1 MIISTTK
8 QQSQKLRLPFISIA
22 TSTTMGGTA
31 FAPEGLDTPR
41 MSPEVY
47 NAILARIEALLRPHF
62 RLVGHALEGPAKE
75 SHGDIDVLVAEPLAS
90 GGDATCNGHSATSA
104 KTRRVTGAALA
115 SILGADH
122 WKKNSGTNTF
132 NLALKWPQEL
142 DSGVV
147 SDKMSDNGDE
157 TKEGRNVNTQIP
169 AETGGSS
176 IDCNDQV
183 MLAVADEGEQARV
196 QNDVNGQ
203 RNGVGLV
210 DGIATYPATA
220 GRYIQVD
227 ITICPTEEYFK
238 WHLFSYAHGDMW
250 NILGGIIRRFGLTC
264 TSKGLFMRIAEVESH
279 NKEQSRVILTTDR
292 TAVLNYLGLDV
303 KRYWKPFANW
313 DEMMAYAATCRF
325 HDPGRW
331 KERTTEKENK
341 ANTSSSEEVP
351 LPDVAMTEKKV
362 AGLKTGNPEVKCLQ
376 LKANDRQRGAKRPV
390 FGYWITEYLPA
401 HANDLP
407 GRDAH
412 LSRQEVVDDAKA
424 YFGPAF
430 AMRFDERKT
439 KWTRL
444 IKVDQLWADIRKS
457 LPVQGAE
464 IGYVMKGMKRE
475 IAGKEKGCPIT
486 TNEDG
491 EAETVD
497 SLMLRD
503 LRVQDPAASALRIA
517 FLEERFEDILE
528 WAKTN
533 WKEVAERQK
542 RYEVEKNRAQ
552 QFEKRNKQAAAN
564 VLWAERPGSTLHE
577 MLSAGTYGDWLR
589 AQRMPPQGKEHHG

>member
-1 MIISTTK
+1 
-8 QQSQKLRLPFISIA
+8 
-22 TSTTMGGTA
+22 MGGTA

-41 MSPEVY
+41 MPPDVY
-47 NAILARIEALLRPHF
+47 NSVLAKIEALLRPHF

-90 GGDATCNGHSATSA
+90 GGEADCNKHWATGT
-104 KTRRVTGAALA
+104 KTKLVTGAALA
-115 SILGADH
+115 RILGADH
-122 WKKNSGTNTF
+122 WKKNSGSSTF
-132 NLALKWPQEL
+132 NLALRWPQEL

-147 SDKMSDNGDE
+147 SDKVSDNGDE
-157 TKEGRNVNTQIP
+157 TKEGGNVNTQIP
-169 AETGGSS
+169 AEAGGFS
-176 IDCNDQV
+176 IDFTDQV
-183 MLAVADEGEQARV
+183 TFVVADGGEQARV
-196 QNDVNGQ
+196 QNDVNVQ

-210 DGIATYPATA
+210 QDIVTYPATA

-227 ITICPTEEYFK
+227 ITVCPTEEHFK
-238 WHLFSYAHGDMW
+238 WHLFAYAHGDMW

-264 TSKGLFMRIAEVESH
+264 TSKGLFLRIAEVESH
-279 NKEQSRVILTTDR
+279 NKEQSRVLMTNDR

-303 KRYWKPFANW
+303 KRYWQPFANW

-325 HDPGRW
+325 HDPGRSN
-331 KERTTEKENK
+331 ERTIEKENK
-341 ANTSSSEEVP
+341 ANASSVEADP
-351 LPDVAMTEKKV
+351 LPCVVETEKMVVEPGK
-362 AGLKTGNPEVKCLQ
+362 GNPEGKCLQ
-376 LKANDRQRGAKRPV
+376 LKANDRQRAAKRPA

-401 HANDLP
+401 RANDPP

-412 LSRQEVVDDAKA
+412 LSREQVVDDAKA
-424 YFGPAF
+424 YFGPEF
-430 AMRFDERKT
+430 AMRFEERRT
-439 KWTRL
+439 KWSRL
-444 IKVDQLWADIRKS
+444 IKVDQLWADVRKS
-457 LPVQGAE
+457 LPVEGVE

-486 TNEDG
+486 THEDA

-497 SLMLRD
+497 SLMLLD
-503 LRVQDPAASALRIA
+503 PRVQDPAASALRTA
-517 FLEERFEDILE
+517 YLEERFEDILE

-533 WKEVAERQK
+533 WKGVGERQK
-542 RYEVEKNRAQ
+542 RYDVEKNRAQ

-564 VLWAERPGSTLHE
+564 VLWTERPGSTLHE